1 MDYVLAVFSIRTDT
15 VLFNKILQKNGV
27 ASSVVETP
35 KFASASCGIS
45 VRFAYKDLAKAKS
58 LLASSGTKSFVRFY
72 LVNGMWG
79 NIRVTPLKR

>member
-1 MDYVLAVFSIRTDT
+1 MDYVLAVFSIRT
-15 VLFNKILQKNGV
+15 NKI

-35 KFASASCGIS
+35 KFASSSCGIS